1 MFMNFYLLYGLDKSI
16 INREIDIIKD
26 KLLIKDNDV
35 IYYNI
40 EDINGIVEEAL
51 TVSMFSLNKLI
62 ITTFGDTNE
71 TVILAKLN
79 K

>member
-1 MFMNFYLLYGLDKSI
+1 MVMNFYLLYGLDKSI

-62 ITTFGDTNE
+62 IIDSTS
-71 TVILAKLN
+71 
-79 K
+79 